1 MSAVGGV
8 DRQSHV
14 SQSSKHYFCTK
25 YEDDLGDE
33 DELWGLTEKNHRAS
47 QEAREVS
54 NASSPSLRS
63 RSIHTKTEL

>member
-14 SQSSKHYFCTK
+14 SQISNHYFCTRH
-25 YEDDLGDE
+25 EDDLGDE
-33 DELWGLTEKNHRAS
+33 DELWDRAEKNHRAS

-54 NASSPSLRS
+54 NASSPL
-63 RSIHTKTEL
+63 LA